1 MICPLSEIKPGIPV
15 RIKYIKPSPI
25 RLQLYEMGFS
35 VDSEIEIIRTAPFN
49 DPLECEIEGDYCVG
63 LRRSEAS
70 LIMVED
76 GN

>member
-1 MICPLSEIKPGIPV
+1 MICPLSEIPENKLV
-15 RIKYIKPSPI
+15 RIKYIKDSPI
-25 RLQLYEMGFS
+25 RLQLFEIGFS
-35 VDSEIEIIRTAPFN
+35 IDSKVEIIRTAPFN

-76 GN
+76 GT